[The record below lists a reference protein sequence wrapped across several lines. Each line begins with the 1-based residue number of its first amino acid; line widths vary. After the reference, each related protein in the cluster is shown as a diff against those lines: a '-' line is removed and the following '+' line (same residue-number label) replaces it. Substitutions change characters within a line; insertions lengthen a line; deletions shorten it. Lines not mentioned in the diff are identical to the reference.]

1 MQQEPIVSLLVD
13 VPESL
18 YEALKVYLED
28 RPDWDQD
35 RAVTAGLS
43 LMLLQQPFQGRSDSR
58 HRASRIYL
66 DTLFRRPL
74 PAAE

>member
-1 MQQEPIVSLLVD
+1 MQQEPTISLLVE
-13 VPESL
+13 VPE
-18 YEALKVYLED
+18 ALHQVLKAYLEE

-43 LMLLQQPFQGRSDSR
+43 LILLQQPLPRHSALRRS
-58 HRASRIYL
+58 ASRIYL